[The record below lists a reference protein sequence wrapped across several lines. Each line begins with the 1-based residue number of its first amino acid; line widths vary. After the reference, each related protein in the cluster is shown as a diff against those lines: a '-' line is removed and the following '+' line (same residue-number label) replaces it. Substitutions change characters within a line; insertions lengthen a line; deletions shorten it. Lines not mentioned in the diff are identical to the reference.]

1 MDLFYKSNAYGKKC
15 FTNITKSEN
24 SIFISL
30 NFAVWLLYLHIGA
43 GNLSLMFHVYRFLTW
58 KKNSFFFVFVGM

>member
-1 MDLFYKSNAYGKKC
+1 MDLFCKSNAYGKKC

-43 GNLSLMFHVYRFLTW
+43 GNLSLMFHVYRFLT
-58 KKNSFFFVFVGM
+58 